1 LNELLEGV
9 GFDEFVEGLCARFY
23 RPRLGRPSLRPEVY
37 SRALLVG
44 FFVGID
50 SERGGGLNLRP
61 YGLAF
66 CVMIFCL
73 SLCCLTACKKKDARS
88 SGLKGADCCAAFQHS
103 DPLPDQPPAGVT
115 RLAVGGDSRD
125 DHAGV
130 VPWAFKEAG
139 KRGAK
144 AFFFLGDLE
153 LTPAEDELF
162 LHKLPDLGNA
172 LFYPAMG
179 NHEVETLGFVRMPA
193 EESRHRVK
201 EFKEKFVKAHGVNL
215 AAINE
220 VVAYSADLEG
230 GLHLIALDNVSRKSE
245 GFGSEQLKWLA
256 ADLDAANAAG
266 KIILVGMHKGLA
278 KNPVTTHAMD
288 EDGPNAVQDSDAAL
302 ALFKKYK
309 VTMVF
314 VSHSHMYAAYNQ
326 DGLEVRL
333 TGGMGAPLVRGLA
346 EADGGFHHFLLV
358 DVRRA
363 ASSTPLFVQV
373 VKFPG
378 IQVRDDKDES
388 EEIE

>member
-1 LNELLEGV
+1 M
-9 GFDEFVEGLCARFY
+9 
-23 RPRLGRPSLRPEVY
+23 
-37 SRALLVG
+37 
-44 FFVGID
+44 
-50 SERGGGLNLRP
+50 NLRSH
-61 YGLAF
+61 GLAF
-66 CVMIFCL
+66 CGIISCL
-73 SLCCLTACKKKDARS
+73 TLCCLTACKKDTRS
-88 SGLKGADCCAAFQHS
+88 TSLKSAACCAALQHS
-103 DPLPDQPPAGVT
+103 DPLPDQPPPGVT

-153 LTPAEDELF
+153 LTYSEDDLF
-162 LHKLPDLGNA
+162 LRKLLDLGSV

-201 EFKEKFVKAHGVNL
+201 EFKDKFVKAHGVNL
-215 AAINE
+215 AAISD

-230 GLHLIALDNVSRKSE
+230 GIHLIALDNVSRKGE

-256 ADLDAANAAG
+256 ADLDAASAAG

-288 EDGPNAVQDSDAAL
+288 EDGQNAIQDSDAAL

-309 VTMVF
+309 VAMVF

-333 TGGMGAPLVRGLA
+333 TGGMGAPLVKGLA
-346 EADGGFHHFLLV
+346 EADGGFHHFLLI
-358 DVRRA
+358 DVPSA
-363 ASSTPLFVQV
+363 AGSTPLLVQV

-378 IQVRDDKDES
+378 TQVRDDKDES